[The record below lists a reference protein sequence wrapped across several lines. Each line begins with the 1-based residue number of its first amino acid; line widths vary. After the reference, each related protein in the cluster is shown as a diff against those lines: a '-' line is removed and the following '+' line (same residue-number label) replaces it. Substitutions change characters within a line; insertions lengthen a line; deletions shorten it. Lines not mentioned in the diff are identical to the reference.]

1 MAILGITD
9 LIIYVRYFGYFSRK
23 PRVINSR
30 LQSLELIG
38 HAHRKPVC
46 GDNIDPMKKENQEL
60 SFKLRFA
67 SSSKFKRT
75 KRRTQQII

>member
-1 MAILGITD
+1 
-9 LIIYVRYFGYFSRK
+9 
-23 PRVINSR
+23 VINSR

-67 SSSKFKRT
+67 SSSKFKR
-75 KRRTQQII
+75 KKKKTQ